1 MDTRSEFDRLKRASS
16 KHDSYFQAYDRLL
29 APYVAGGNACLTL
42 VEIGVQNG
50 GSLHLWR
57 QILGERARIIGIDL
71 NPETRILEADGFE
84 IFIGSQSDPTFWAD
98 FFGRIGPVDI
108 VIDDGGHTD
117 YQQLVTF
124 FCCLD
129 SIRDGGLLVTED
141 VHTSYMPMFGNP
153 SNYSFVSFAKRVVDA
168 IMSRSGMIGV
178 SVGPRIHQ
186 QVYSVDFYESII
198 AFHIDRRKCFPS
210 RPVTASGQSFT
221 SAEFRYQDNSINK
234 LNVLEEIAK
243 YFSIVKQQE
252 TKNDGA

>member
-1 MDTRSEFDRLKRASS
+1 MDTRSEFDRLKRAYS
-16 KHDSYFQAYDRLL
+16 KHDSYFQVYDRLL
-29 APYVAGGNACLTL
+29 APYAARRGEGLTL

-57 QILGERARIIGIDL
+57 HVFGEGARIICIDL
-71 NPETRILEADGFE
+71 NPETRVLEQDGFE
-84 IFIGSQSDPTFWAD
+84 ILIGSQSDPAFWAD

-153 SNYSFVSFAKRVVDA
+153 SNYSFASFAKRVVDA

-178 SVGPRIHQ
+178 SVGPSIHQ
-186 QVYSVDFYESII
+186 KVFSVDFYESII
-198 AFHIDRRKCFPS
+198 AFHIDRRRCFPGK
-210 RPVTASGQSFT
+210 PVTASGESFT
-221 SAEFRYQDNSINK
+221 STECRYQDNSINK
-234 LNVLEEIAK
+234 LNVLDEIAR
-243 YFSIVKQQE
+243 YFAIVKLQQ
-252 TKNDGA
+252 TKSDGA